1 MQGRHCNFCNTQR
14 INVSRTPLF
23 AHDKAKCA
31 IESAIASFFA
41 PHPAPF
47 SPVLSLSEILL
58 NHVSPVT
65 HAAALIL
72 ASDSFGRLSAA
83 LVLRH
88 SAPVRSFAAFV
99 FASDS
104 FGSPSAAFV
113 LPYPAAVRPFA
124 AFVFASDSFG
134 RPSAAFV
141 FATKSSGRPSAAF
154 MMPCIDSVY
163 DLNRISKINIALS
176 VI

>member
-14 INVSRTPLF
+14 INSSRTPLF

-31 IESAIASFFA
+31 IKGAIASFFA

-65 HAAALIL
+65 HAAALVL
-72 ASDSFGRLSAA
+72 APDSFGRPSAA
-83 LVLRH
+83 FVLPYP
-88 SAPVRSFAAFV
+88 SPVRSFAAFV
-99 FASDS
+99 FATKSS
-104 FGSPSAAFV
+104 
-113 LPYPAAVRPFA
+113 
-124 AFVFASDSFG
+124 G
-134 RPSAAFV
+134 RASAAFV
-141 FATKSSGRPSAAF
+141 FAPGSSGRPSAAF
-154 MMPCIDSVY
+154 MMPCIDNVY
-163 DLNRISKINIALS
+163 DLNKLSKINIALS

>member
-58 NHVSPVT
+58 NHVVPVT

-72 ASDSFGRLSAA
+72 ASDSF
-83 LVLRH
+83 
-88 SAPVRSFAAFV
+88 VR
-99 FASDS
+99 
-104 FGSPSAAFV
+104 PSAAFV
-113 LPYPAAVRPFA
+113 LPYPAPVRPSSS
-124 AFVFASDSFG
+124 FVLASGSLG
-134 RPSAAFV
+134 RASAAFV
-141 FATKSSGRPSAAF
+141 FVPGSSGRASASF
-154 MMPCIDSVY
+154 MMPCIGGVY
-163 DLNRISKINIALS
+163 DLNRLSKIDIALPT
-176 VI
+176 I

>member
-14 INVSRTPLF
+14 INSSRTPLF

-31 IESAIASFFA
+31 IKGALASFFA

-58 NHVSPVT
+58 NHVSLVT
-65 HAAALIL
+65 HAAALVL
-72 ASDSFGRLSAA
+72 APDSFGRLSA
-83 LVLRH
+83 V
-88 SAPVRSFAAFV
+88 
-99 FASDS
+99 
-104 FGSPSAAFV
+104 FV
-113 LPYPAAVRPFA
+113 LPYPSPVRPFA
-124 AFVFASDSFG
+124 AFVFATDSFG

-141 FATKSSGRPSAAF
+141 FATKSSGRPSASF
-154 MMPCIDSVY
+154 IMPCIGSVY
-163 DLNRISKINIALS
+163 DLNRLSKINIALY

>member
-14 INVSRTPLF
+14 INGSRTHLF

-31 IESAIASFFA
+31 DKGAIASFFA

-58 NHVSPVT
+58 NHVVPVT

-72 ASDSFGRLSAA
+72 ASDSFGRPSASF
-83 LVLRH
+83 VLPYP
-88 SAPVRSFAAFV
+88 AAVRPFAAFV

-104 FGSPSAAFV
+104 FGRPSASFV

-154 MMPCIDSVY
+154 IMPCIDSVY
-163 DLNRISKINIALS
+163 DLNRSSKINIALS

>member
-14 INVSRTPLF
+14 INGSRTHLF

-31 IESAIASFFA
+31 DKGAIASFFA

-47 SPVLSLSEILL
+47 SPVLSLSAILL
-58 NHVSPVT
+58 NHVVPVT

-72 ASDSFGRLSAA
+72 ASDSFGRLSAP

-88 SAPVRSFAAFV
+88 SAP
-99 FASDS
+99 
-104 FGSPSAAFV
+104 
-113 LPYPAAVRPFA
+113 VRPFA

-141 FATKSSGRPSAAF
+141 FATKSSGRPSASF
-154 MMPCIDSVY
+154 MMPCIGSVY
-163 DLNRISKINIALS
+163 DLNRLSKINIILP

>member
-14 INVSRTPLF
+14 INGSRTPLF

-58 NHVSPVT
+58 NHVVPVT

-72 ASDSFGRLSAA
+72 ASDTFGR
-83 LVLRH
+83 
-88 SAPVRSFAAFV
+88 
-99 FASDS
+99 
-104 FGSPSAAFV
+104 PSASFV
-113 LPYPAAVRPFA
+113 LPYPSPVRSFA

-154 MMPCIDSVY
+154 MMPCIGSVY
-163 DLNRISKINIALS
+163 DLNRLSKIYIVLS

>member
-58 NHVSPVT
+58 SHVILVT

-72 ASDSFGRLSAA
+72 ASDSFGR
-83 LVLRH
+83 
-88 SAPVRSFAAFV
+88 
-99 FASDS
+99 
-104 FGSPSAAFV
+104 PSASFV

-134 RPSAAFV
+134 RPSATFV
-141 FATKSSGRPSAAF
+141 FVPGSSGRPSASF
-154 MMPCIDSVY
+154 MMPCIGSVHN
-163 DLNRISKINIALS
+163 LNRLSKINIALS

>member
-1 MQGRHCNFCNTQR
+1 MQGRHCNFYNTQR
-14 INVSRTPLF
+14 INGSRTHLF

-58 NHVSPVT
+58 NHVVPVT
-65 HAAALIL
+65 L
-72 ASDSFGRLSAA
+72 AAA
-83 LVLRH
+83 LVLT
-88 SAPVRSFAAFV
+88 
-99 FASDS
+99 SD
-104 FGSPSAAFV
+104 P
-113 LPYPAAVRPFA
+113 
-124 AFVFASDSFG
+124 FG

-141 FATKSSGRPSAAF
+141 FVPGSSGRDSAAF

-163 DLNRISKINIALS
+163 DLNRPSKINIVLS
-176 VI
+176 MI

>member
-1 MQGRHCNFCNTQR
+1 MQGRHCNFYNTQR
-14 INVSRTPLF
+14 INGSRTHLF

-58 NHVSPVT
+58 NHVSLVT

-72 ASDSFGRLSAA
+72 ASDSFGR
-83 LVLRH
+83 
-88 SAPVRSFAAFV
+88 
-99 FASDS
+99 
-104 FGSPSAAFV
+104 PSASFV
-113 LPYPAAVRPFA
+113 LPYPAAVR
-124 AFVFASDSFG
+124 AF
-134 RPSAAFV
+134 AAFV

-163 DLNRISKINIALS
+163 DLNRLSKINIALS

>member
-14 INVSRTPLF
+14 INGSRTPLF

-58 NHVSPVT
+58 NHVAPVT
-65 HAAALIL
+65 HAAALVL
-72 ASDSFGRLSAA
+72 VPDSFGRP
-83 LVLRH
+83 
-88 SAPVRSFAAFV
+88 SAP
-99 FASDS
+99 
-104 FGSPSAAFV
+104 FV
-113 LPYPAAVRPFA
+113 LPYPAPVRPFA

-141 FATKSSGRPSAAF
+141 FVPGSSGRASAAF
-154 MMPCIDSVY
+154 MMPCTGAVY
-163 DLNRISKINIALS
+163 NMDTIKLFFESLFLI
-176 VI
+176 

>member
-14 INVSRTPLF
+14 INSSRTPLF

-31 IESAIASFFA
+31 IKGALASFFA

-58 NHVSPVT
+58 NHVSLVT
-65 HAAALIL
+65 HAAALVL
-72 ASDSFGRLSAA
+72 APDSFGRLSA
-83 LVLRH
+83 V
-88 SAPVRSFAAFV
+88 
-99 FASDS
+99 
-104 FGSPSAAFV
+104 FV
-113 LPYPAAVRPFA
+113 LPYPSSVRPFA

-141 FATKSSGRPSAAF
+141 FVPGSSGRPSASF
-154 MMPCIDSVY
+154 IMPCIGSVY
-163 DLNRISKINIALS
+163 DLNRLSKIDIVLPT
-176 VI
+176 I

>member
-1 MQGRHCNFCNTQR
+1 MQGRHCNFYNTQR
-14 INVSRTPLF
+14 INGSRTPLF

-41 PHPAPF
+41 PHIALF

-58 NHVSPVT
+58 NHLALVT

-72 ASDSFGRLSAA
+72 ASDSFGR
-83 LVLRH
+83 
-88 SAPVRSFAAFV
+88 
-99 FASDS
+99 
-104 FGSPSAAFV
+104 PSASFV
-113 LPYPAAVRPFA
+113 LPYPAPVRPFA
-124 AFVFASDSFG
+124 TFIFIPDSFG

-141 FATKSSGRPSAAF
+141 FATKSSGRSSAAF
-154 MMPCIDSVY
+154 MMHCIDSVY
-163 DLNRISKINIALS
+163 DLNRLSKINIALY

>member
-14 INVSRTPLF
+14 INGSRTPLF

-31 IESAIASFFA
+31 IKGAIASFFA

-58 NHVSPVT
+58 NHVSLVT

-72 ASDSFGRLSAA
+72 ASDSFGR
-83 LVLRH
+83 
-88 SAPVRSFAAFV
+88 
-99 FASDS
+99 
-104 FGSPSAAFV
+104 PSASFV
-113 LPYPAAVRPFA
+113 LPYPAPVRPFA
-124 AFVFASDSFG
+124 TLIFIPDSFG

-141 FATKSSGRPSAAF
+141 FVPGSSGRPSAAF

-163 DLNRISKINIALS
+163 DLNRLSKINIALS
-176 VI
+176 II

>member
-14 INVSRTPLF
+14 INGSRTPLF

-31 IESAIASFFA
+31 DKGAIASFFA
-41 PHPAPF
+41 PHIAPF

-58 NHVSPVT
+58 NHVVPVT

-72 ASDSFGRLSAA
+72 APDSFVRT
-83 LVLRH
+83 
-88 SAPVRSFAAFV
+88 SAP
-99 FASDS
+99 
-104 FGSPSAAFV
+104 FV
-113 LPYPAAVRPFA
+113 LPYPAPVRPFA
-124 AFVFASDSFG
+124 AFILASGSSGRDSATFVFFPGSSG

-154 MMPCIDSVY
+154 MMPCIGSVY
-163 DLNRISKINIALS
+163 DLNRLSKINIALYM
-176 VI
+176 I

>member
-14 INVSRTPLF
+14 INDSRTPLF

-31 IESAIASFFA
+31 DKGAIASFFA

-65 HAAALIL
+65 LAAALVL
-72 ASDSFGRLSAA
+72 APDSFGR
-83 LVLRH
+83 
-88 SAPVRSFAAFV
+88 
-99 FASDS
+99 
-104 FGSPSAAFV
+104 PSAVFV

-124 AFVFASDSFG
+124 TLIFIPDSFG

-141 FATKSSGRPSAAF
+141 FVPDSSGRPSASF
-154 MMPCIDSVY
+154 IMPCIGSVY
-163 DLNRISKINIALS
+163 DLNRLSKINIVVS
-176 VI
+176 MI

>member
-14 INVSRTPLF
+14 INGSRTHLF

-31 IESAIASFFA
+31 DKGAIASFFA

-58 NHVSPVT
+58 NHVSLVT

-72 ASDSFGRLSAA
+72 ASDSFGRLSA
-83 LVLRH
+83 V
-88 SAPVRSFAAFV
+88 
-99 FASDS
+99 
-104 FGSPSAAFV
+104 FV
-113 LPYPAAVRPFA
+113 LPYPSPVRPFA

-141 FATKSSGRPSAAF
+141 FATKSSGRPSVAF
-154 MMPCIDSVY
+154 IMPCIGSVY
-163 DLNRISKINIALS
+163 DLNMLSKINIALS

>member
-1 MQGRHCNFCNTQR
+1 MQGRHCNFYNTQR
-14 INVSRTPLF
+14 INGSRTPLF

-31 IESAIASFFA
+31 IKGAIASFFA

-58 NHVSPVT
+58 NHVSLVT

-72 ASDSFGRLSAA
+72 ASDSFGR
-83 LVLRH
+83 
-88 SAPVRSFAAFV
+88 
-99 FASDS
+99 
-104 FGSPSAAFV
+104 PSASFV
-113 LPYPAAVRPFA
+113 LPYPAPVRPFA

-141 FATKSSGRPSAAF
+141 FATKSSGRPSATF

-163 DLNRISKINIALS
+163 DLNRLSKINIELS
-176 VI
+176 II

>member
-14 INVSRTPLF
+14 INGSRTPLF
-23 AHDKAKCA
+23 AHDKVKCA

-41 PHPAPF
+41 PHPAHF

-58 NHVSPVT
+58 NHVTLVT

-72 ASDSFGRLSAA
+72 ASDSFGRPSASF
-83 LVLRH
+83 VLPYP
-88 SAPVRSFAAFV
+88 SPVRSFAAFV
-99 FASDS
+99 FVP
-104 FGSPSAAFV
+104 G
-113 LPYPAAVRPFA
+113 
-124 AFVFASDSFG
+124 
-134 RPSAAFV
+134 
-141 FATKSSGRPSAAF
+141 SSGRPSAAF

-163 DLNRISKINIALS
+163 DLNRLSKINIALS

>member
-31 IESAIASFFA
+31 IKGAIASFFA
-41 PHPAPF
+41 PHIAPF

-58 NHVSPVT
+58 NHVSLVT
-65 HAAALIL
+65 HTAALIL
-72 ASDSFGRLSAA
+72 ASDSFGRSSASFILS
-83 LVLRH
+83 
-88 SAPVRSFAAFV
+88 
-99 FASDS
+99 
-104 FGSPSAAFV
+104 
-113 LPYPAAVRPFA
+113 YPAAVRSFA

-141 FATKSSGRPSAAF
+141 FATKSSGRPSVAF
-154 MMPCIDSVY
+154 MMPCIGSVY
-163 DLNRISKINIALS
+163 DLNRLSKINIALS

>member
-1 MQGRHCNFCNTQR
+1 MQGRHCNFYNTQR
-14 INVSRTPLF
+14 INGSRTHLF

-31 IESAIASFFA
+31 IEGAIASFFA

-58 NHVSPVT
+58 NHVSLVT

-72 ASDSFGRLSAA
+72 ASDSFGR
-83 LVLRH
+83 
-88 SAPVRSFAAFV
+88 
-99 FASDS
+99 
-104 FGSPSAAFV
+104 PSASFV
-113 LPYPAAVRPFA
+113 LPYPSAVRPFA

-134 RPSAAFV
+134 RPSATFV
-141 FATKSSGRPSAAF
+141 FVPGSSGRTSAAF

-163 DLNRISKINIALS
+163 DLNKLSKINIALY

>member
-1 MQGRHCNFCNTQR
+1 MQGRHCNFYNTQR
-14 INVSRTPLF
+14 INGSRTPLF

-41 PHPAPF
+41 PHMTPF

-58 NHVSPVT
+58 NHLALVT
-65 HAAALIL
+65 HAAALVL
-72 ASDSFGRLSAA
+72 ASDSFGR
-83 LVLRH
+83 
-88 SAPVRSFAAFV
+88 
-99 FASDS
+99 
-104 FGSPSAAFV
+104 PSAAFV

-134 RPSAAFV
+134 RPSAAF
-141 FATKSSGRPSAAF
+141 

-163 DLNRISKINIALS
+163 DLNRLSKINIALS
-176 VI
+176 AI

>member
-1 MQGRHCNFCNTQR
+1 MQGRHCNFYNTQR
-14 INVSRTPLF
+14 INGSRTPLF

-31 IESAIASFFA
+31 IESAIASLFA

-58 NHVSPVT
+58 SHVTLVT
-65 HAAALIL
+65 HAAALVL
-72 ASDSFGRLSAA
+72 ASDSFG
-83 LVLRH
+83 
-88 SAPVRSFAAFV
+88 
-99 FASDS
+99 
-104 FGSPSAAFV
+104 GPSASFV

-124 AFVFASDSFG
+124 AFVFASDSLG

-154 MMPCIDSVY
+154 MMHCIDNVY
-163 DLNRISKINIALS
+163 DLNRLSKINIALS

>member
-14 INVSRTPLF
+14 INSSRTPLF

-41 PHPAPF
+41 PHIAPF

-58 NHVSPVT
+58 NHVVPVT

-72 ASDSFGRLSAA
+72 ASDSFGR
-83 LVLRH
+83 
-88 SAPVRSFAAFV
+88 
-99 FASDS
+99 
-104 FGSPSAAFV
+104 PSASFV

-141 FATKSSGRPSAAF
+141 FVPGSSGRPSASF
-154 MMPCIDSVY
+154 MMHCIDSVY
-163 DLNRISKINIALS
+163 DLNRLSKINIALS

>member
-1 MQGRHCNFCNTQR
+1 M
-14 INVSRTPLF
+14 PLF

-31 IESAIASFFA
+31 DKGAIASFFA

-58 NHVSPVT
+58 NHVSLVT

-72 ASDSFGRLSAA
+72 AFDSFGR
-83 LVLRH
+83 
-88 SAPVRSFAAFV
+88 
-99 FASDS
+99 
-104 FGSPSAAFV
+104 PSASFV

-124 AFVFASDSFG
+124 AFVFAFGSSG

-141 FATKSSGRPSAAF
+141 FASKSSGRPSAAF

-163 DLNRISKINIALS
+163 DLNKLSKINIVLS

>member
-1 MQGRHCNFCNTQR
+1 MQGRHCNFYNTQR
-14 INVSRTPLF
+14 INGSRTPLF

-31 IESAIASFFA
+31 IEGAIASFFA

-58 NHVSPVT
+58 NHVSLVT

-83 LVLRH
+83 
-88 SAPVRSFAAFV
+88 
-99 FASDS
+99 
-104 FGSPSAAFV
+104 FV
-113 LPYPAAVRPFA
+113 LPYPSPVRPFA

-141 FATKSSGRPSAAF
+141 FVPGSSGRPSAAF
-154 MMPCIDSVY
+154 MMPCIGSVY
-163 DLNRISKINIALS
+163 DLNRLSKIDIALS

>member
-14 INVSRTPLF
+14 INGSRTPLF

-58 NHVSPVT
+58 NHVAPVT

-72 ASDSFGRLSAA
+72 ASDSFGRLSA
-83 LVLRH
+83 V
-88 SAPVRSFAAFV
+88 
-99 FASDS
+99 
-104 FGSPSAAFV
+104 FV

-124 AFVFASDSFG
+124 AFVFAFGSSG

-141 FATKSSGRPSAAF
+141 FVPGSSGRPSASF
-154 MMPCIDSVY
+154 MMPCIGSVH
-163 DLNRISKINIALS
+163 DLNRLSKINIALS
-176 VI
+176 II

>member
-1 MQGRHCNFCNTQR
+1 MQGRHCNFYNTQR
-14 INVSRTPLF
+14 INGSRTHLF

-31 IESAIASFFA
+31 IKGAIASFFA

-58 NHVSPVT
+58 NHVSLVT
-65 HAAALIL
+65 HAAALVL
-72 ASDSFGRLSAA
+72 ASDSIGR
-83 LVLRH
+83 
-88 SAPVRSFAAFV
+88 
-99 FASDS
+99 
-104 FGSPSAAFV
+104 PSASFV

-141 FATKSSGRPSAAF
+141 FVLGSSGRPSAAF

-163 DLNRISKINIALS
+163 DLNRLSKINIALS

>member
-1 MQGRHCNFCNTQR
+1 MQGRHCNFYNTQR
-14 INVSRTPLF
+14 INGSRTHLF

-31 IESAIASFFA
+31 IKGAIASFFA

-47 SPVLSLSEILL
+47 SPVLSLSEIHL
-58 NHVSPVT
+58 NHVSLVT
-65 HAAALIL
+65 HAVALIL
-72 ASDSFGRLSAA
+72 ASDSFGR
-83 LVLRH
+83 
-88 SAPVRSFAAFV
+88 
-99 FASDS
+99 
-104 FGSPSAAFV
+104 PSASFV

-154 MMPCIDSVY
+154 IMPCIDSVY
-163 DLNRISKINIALS
+163 DLNRSSKINIALS

>member
-14 INVSRTPLF
+14 INGSRTHLF

-31 IESAIASFFA
+31 DKGAIASFFA

-58 NHVSPVT
+58 NHVSLVT

-72 ASDSFGRLSAA
+72 ASDSFGRP
-83 LVLRH
+83 
-88 SAPVRSFAAFV
+88 SAP
-99 FASDS
+99 
-104 FGSPSAAFV
+104 FV
-113 LPYPAAVRPFA
+113 LPYPALVRPC
-124 AFVFASDSFG
+124 
-134 RPSAAFV
+134 AAFV

-154 MMPCIDSVY
+154 VFVPGSSGRPSASFMMPCIGGVY
-163 DLNRISKINIALS
+163 DLNRLSKIDIALPT
-176 VI
+176 I

>member
-14 INVSRTPLF
+14 INGSRTHLF

-58 NHVSPVT
+58 NHVSLVT

-72 ASDSFGRLSAA
+72 ASDSFGR
-83 LVLRH
+83 
-88 SAPVRSFAAFV
+88 
-99 FASDS
+99 
-104 FGSPSAAFV
+104 PSASFV
-113 LPYPAAVRPFA
+113 LPYPAPVRPCA

-141 FATKSSGRPSAAF
+141 FASKISGRPSAAF

-163 DLNRISKINIALS
+163 DLNRLSKINIVLS
-176 VI
+176 MI

>member
-14 INVSRTPLF
+14 INGSRTPLF

-31 IESAIASFFA
+31 IKGAFASFFA

-58 NHVSPVT
+58 NHVSLVT

-72 ASDSFGRLSAA
+72 ASDSFGR
-83 LVLRH
+83 
-88 SAPVRSFAAFV
+88 
-99 FASDS
+99 
-104 FGSPSAAFV
+104 PSASFV

-141 FATKSSGRPSAAF
+141 FATKSSGRPSASF
-154 MMPCIDSVY
+154 MMPCIGSVY
-163 DLNRISKINIALS
+163 DLNRLSKINIALS

>member
-14 INVSRTPLF
+14 INGSRTHLF

-31 IESAIASFFA
+31 IESAIASFFV

-58 NHVSPVT
+58 NHVVPVT

-72 ASDSFGRLSAA
+72 ASDSFGR
-83 LVLRH
+83 
-88 SAPVRSFAAFV
+88 
-99 FASDS
+99 
-104 FGSPSAAFV
+104 PSASFV
-113 LPYPAAVRPFA
+113 LPYPSPVRPFA

-141 FATKSSGRPSAAF
+141 FASKISGRPSAAF
-154 MMPCIDSVY
+154 MMPCTGTVY
-163 DLNRISKINIALS
+163 DIDTMKSFFESLFLI
-176 VI
+176 

>member
-1 MQGRHCNFCNTQR
+1 MQGRHCNFYNTQR
-14 INVSRTPLF
+14 INGSRTPLF

-72 ASDSFGRLSAA
+72 ASDSFGKLSASF
-83 LVLRH
+83 VLPYP
-88 SAPVRSFAAFV
+88 APVRSFAA
-99 FASDS
+99 
-104 FGSPSAAFV
+104 
-113 LPYPAAVRPFA
+113 L
-124 AFVFASDSFG
+124 VFASDSFG

-154 MMPCIDSVY
+154 MMPCICSVY
-163 DLNRISKINIALS
+163 DLNRPSKINIVLS
-176 VI
+176 MI